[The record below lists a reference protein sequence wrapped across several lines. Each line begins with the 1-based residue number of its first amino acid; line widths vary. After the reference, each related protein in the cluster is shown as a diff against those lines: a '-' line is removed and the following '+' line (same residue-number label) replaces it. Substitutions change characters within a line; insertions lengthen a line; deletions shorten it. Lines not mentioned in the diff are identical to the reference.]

1 MKRPRPFTS
10 WLSPHLEGF
19 VALRQASGAVY
30 KTERRW
36 LLAFDRYIASE
47 APQPPFLRETL
58 WSYLASIEH
67 LSASSRDHIVG
78 LAWSSLAYAKS
89 HGAQVEA
96 LPERPPKLAQIWL
109 QRRPRILTEAEISS
123 LRAAARR
130 SPRAGRPR
138 PATIPT
144 LLGLLATTGVRI
156 GEALALDVG
165 DLDRR
170 DRILTIREGKFGKTR
185 ALPLRESTTQALVSY
200 IDHGPP
206 SRQAAMSAPL
216 FISSSRRRLRYGIAW
231 EAFREACLTARLS
244 EPWPRFHDFRHTFAI
259 RRVAAWYEQGR
270 DVDALLPALSTYL
283 GHVSVEN
290 TRLYLVANGILL
302 EHAAHRFECH
312 TRALDEV
319 LP

>member
-1 MKRPRPFTS
+1 MKKLRPFTS
-10 WLSPHLEGF
+10 WLAPHFEGF

-30 KTERRW
+30 KTERNC
-36 LLAFDRYIASE
+36 LLAFDRYVATQ
-47 APQPPFLRETL
+47 APQAPLLRETL
-58 WSYLASIEH
+58 WSYLVSTEH

-89 HGAQVEA
+89 HGAQIET
-96 LPERPPKLAQIWL
+96 LPQRPPKMAQRWL
-109 QRRPRILTEAEISS
+109 QRQPRILTEAEIAS
-123 LRAAARR
+123 LMAAARR

-144 LLGLLATTGVRI
+144 LLGLLAITGLRI
-156 GEALALDVG
+156 GEALALDIG

-170 DRILTIREGKFGKTR
+170 DQILTIRKGKFGKAR
-185 ALPLRESTTQALVSY
+185 ALPLRESTTQALISY

-206 SRQAAMSAPL
+206 SRQAETSAPI
-216 FISSSRRRLRYGIAW
+216 FVSIRGRLTYNAAW
-231 EAFREACLTARLS
+231 EAFREACLTAKLS
-244 EPWPRFHDFRHTFAI
+244 EPWPRLHDFRHTFAI
-259 RRVAAWYEQGR
+259 RRVATWYERGR
-270 DVDALLPALSTYL
+270 DVDTLLPALSTYL

-290 TRLYLVANGILL
+290 TRHYLVSNGLLL
-302 EHAAHRFECH
+302 EQAARRFERY